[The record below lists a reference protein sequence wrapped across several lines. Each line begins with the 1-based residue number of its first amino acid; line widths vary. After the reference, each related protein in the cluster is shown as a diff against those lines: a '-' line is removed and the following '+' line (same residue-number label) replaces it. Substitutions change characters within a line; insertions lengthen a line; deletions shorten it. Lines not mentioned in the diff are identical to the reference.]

1 MRTSLISTIGG
12 PDAISDAF
20 VPGLILLKAPS
31 SILKP
36 SPSCGLLFESPIVGL
51 FGPICTSVKGGGD
64 GSRGELEGET
74 PPRPDPVVMSTSGK
88 QRTRY
93 LQCRPSIHGG
103 GRAPPGGPERYFSFN
118 ILRPPRVWWTFQTLL
133 LFTKEYTQAVEY
145 CSPPAVTSLL

>member
-64 GSRGELEGET
+64 GSRGELEGDT

-88 QRTRY
+88 QRHNT
-93 LQCRPSIHGG
+93 
-103 GRAPPGGPERYFSFN
+103 F
-118 ILRPPRVWWTFQTLL
+118 RVAYV
-133 LFTKEYTQAVEY
+133 YTAAVEHRLGGQ
-145 CSPPAVTSLL
+145 SVIVSLDSETSTRLVDFPDTSSCH